1 MSSKIDKIDNTGGNK
16 KFLINT
22 NNVYDLEEFDT
33 SLVD

>member
-1 MSSKIDKIDNTGGNK
+1 MKIDKIDNANGPK

-33 SLVD
+33 NLIES